1 MNDVWLK
8 FISEIVQGILLAI
21 APVIAGYAAS
31 WLIAKSRM
39 MWAAFKAE
47 NSNYA
52 FILEEL
58 AHIVVKAAEQA
69 EVAENI
75 TEKKDYAVQT
85 LQMWMEAQG
94 YNVDLAVIEAA
105 IEAAVYDEFN
115 KQ

>member
-1 MNDVWLK
+1 MNDVWMEFLSK
-8 FISEIVQGILLAI
+8 VVQGILLAI
-21 APVIAGYAAS
+21 APVLAAYVTS
-31 WLIAKSRM
+31 WVIAKARM

-47 NSNYA
+47 NNNYA

-58 AHIVVKAAEQA
+58 AHIVVKAAEQSEMA
-69 EVAENI
+69 EHI

-85 LQMWMEAQG
+85 LQLWMEAQG